1 VVQQACKIVIEPIFQ
16 DNSYGFRPKR
26 SAQQAVEVVKKALIR
41 GWWVVDAD
49 IQRYYDTIDHDLLM
63 RLVERRI
70 SDRRVLKLIGQ
81 WLKAGVLEEGRMLV
95 RLAHRREG

>member
-1 VVQQACKIVIEPIFQ
+1 M
-16 DNSYGFRPKR
+16 
-26 SAQQAVEVVKKALIR
+26 EVVKEALIR

-49 IQRYYDTIDHDLLM
+49 IESYYDTIDHDLLM